1 MPPAISSPRQ
11 METDMPSM
19 ASIDNPL
26 AKFRNGATASVDGRE
41 WPIPLTA
48 TRIDVT
54 IRGGLAVVA
63 TERGFRNSEP
73 RPIEA
78 TLTFPVPVDATLC
91 VLSARIDGRVLN
103 AVAQPRSGARKTYE
117 DAIDQGRVAVL
128 HEELIK
134 GVHML
139 SVGQIQ
145 PGAEIAVTATW
156 TAPLSF
162 VGDTPRLRIPTT
174 IGEIFGQSPLS
185 PSDDLVT
192 GDVKHVASVG
202 IACADGVA
210 TLLGAGS
217 TTDGR
222 YSVTLDHPIDVA
234 VSGFVARTLQ
244 GVAADGRAV
253 ELTIEPL
260 PPSTEPLAIDVLFD
274 HSGSMAEQASGNF
287 EMLGSKFEV
296 AKAGLI
302 AVARNQIKSGDRLR
316 LWEFND
322 NVAELGEAAGGR
334 VPVLVEKLNEATGGT
349 EIGRAFDAV
358 TAKSKARN
366 VVIITDGKSWAFDP
380 QRVARSGLRVTAV
393 LIGEDALEGGVADLA
408 GMTGGQVFVA
418 AGSDVA
424 AAIAAAFDAARA
436 PHRVTAPIE
445 GVPSKVEAMRRGG
458 RLTASWDGPAVGNAT
473 PDARLIGATAA
484 MLAIPLMPQA
494 AAAELAAREGIVCHL
509 TSLVLVDEAG
519 TRHEGVPATRK
530 VALSTPRTSHA
541 GAVLACMAPTDDF
554 APMPRSRPAIERRL
568 GAAFGRR
575 NAASSVAP
583 KPAVNRPQ
591 INLGRALAR
600 IDWDADPEALRR
612 GDLHLL
618 PPDVTALIW
627 EAARL
632 ASIDALAW
640 ATGLDPAVA
649 VIALMAKAAAKGNRA
664 ADRLARNLL
673 HNADA
678 TKVAAAMEEL
688 GLKSLS
694 PAP

>member
-1 MPPAISSPRQ
+1 

-26 AKFRNGATASVDGRE
+26 AKFRNGAAASVDGRE

-54 IRGGLAVVA
+54 IRGGLAIVV
-63 TERGFRNSEP
+63 TERSFRNGEP
-73 RPIEA
+73 RAIEA

-91 VLSARIDGRVLN
+91 ALSARIDGRVLN

-117 DAIDQGRVAVL
+117 DAIDQGHAAVL

-174 IGEIFGQSPLS
+174 IGEIFGQSPLAA
-185 PSDDLVT
+185 SDDLVT
-192 GDVKHVASVG
+192 ADVKHVASVS
-202 IACADGVA
+202 IACEDGVA

-234 VSGFVARTLQ
+234 VSGFVAHTLH

-260 PPSTEPLAIDVLFD
+260 PQSTEPLAIDVLFD
-274 HSGSMAEQASGNF
+274 HSGSMAERASSNF

-302 AVARNQIKSGDRLR
+302 ALARSQIKSGDRLR

-334 VPVLVEKLNEATGGT
+334 VPALVEKLNEATGGT

-358 TAKSKARN
+358 TAKSKTRN

-380 QRVARSGLRVTAV
+380 QRLARSGLRVTAV

-418 AGSDVA
+418 AGSDIA
-424 AAIAAAFDAARA
+424 TAIAAAFDAARA
-436 PHRVTAPIE
+436 PHRVASPIE
-445 GVPSKVEAMRRGG
+445 GVPSKVGVLRRGG
-458 RLTASWDGPAVGNAT
+458 RVTASWGGPAVGNAT

-484 MLAIPLMPQA
+484 MLAIPLMPQG

-530 VALSTPRTSHA
+530 VALSTPRTSDA
-541 GAVLACMAPTDDF
+541 GAVFACLAPASARHAVMADYEE
-554 APMPRSRPAIERRL
+554 MPRGRSDRAMVSSGRLLSRR
-568 GAAFGRR
+568 
-575 NAASSVAP
+575 AASAAP
-583 KPAVNRPQ
+583 KPTVNRPQ
-591 INLGRALAR
+591 INLGRVLAR

-618 PPDVTALIW
+618 QPDVTALIW

-632 ASIDALAW
+632 ATIDALAW

-664 ADRLARNLL
+664 ADRLARSLL

-688 GLKSLS
+688 GLQSLS
-694 PAP
+694 LAP

>member
-1 MPPAISSPRQ
+1 M
-11 METDMPSM
+11 
-19 ASIDNPL
+19 L
-26 AKFRNGATASVDGRE
+26 FRS
-41 WPIPLTA
+41 
-48 TRIDVT
+48 
-54 IRGGLAVVA
+54 
-63 TERGFRNSEP
+63 
-73 RPIEA
+73 
-78 TLTFPVPVDATLC
+78 
-91 VLSARIDGRVLN
+91 
-103 AVAQPRSGARKTYE
+103 
-117 DAIDQGRVAVL
+117 
-128 HEELIK
+128 
-134 GVHML
+134 
-139 SVGQIQ
+139 
-145 PGAEIAVTATW
+145 
-156 TAPLSF
+156 
-162 VGDTPRLRIPTT
+162 
-174 IGEIFGQSPLS
+174 
-185 PSDDLVT
+185 
-192 GDVKHVASVG
+192 
-202 IACADGVA
+202 
-210 TLLGAGS
+210 
-217 TTDGR
+217 DGR

-234 VSGFVARTLQ
+234 VSSFVARTLK

-260 PPSTEPLAIDVLFD
+260 PQSSEPLAIDVLFD
-274 HSGSMAEQASGNF
+274 HSGSMTERASGNF

-322 NVAELGEAAGGR
+322 NVGDLGDATGGR
-334 VPVLVEKLNEATGGT
+334 VPALVEKLNEATGGT

-358 TAKSKARN
+358 IAKSKTRN

-436 PHRVTAPIE
+436 PHRVAAPIE
-445 GVPSKVEAMRRGG
+445 GSPSRVETLRRGG
-458 RLTASWDGPAVGNAT
+458 RLTATWSTPAT
-473 PDARLIGATAA
+473 PAAASAEARVIAATAA
-484 MLAIPLMPQA
+484 MLAIPLMSQE

-541 GAVLACMAPTDDF
+541 GAVLACLAPASPARDLMMADYEE
-554 APMPRSRPAIERRL
+554 MPPLGRSDRSMASTGRRL
-568 GAAFGRR
+568 SRR
-575 NAASSVAP
+575 NAPAAP
-583 KPAVNRPQ
+583 KAAANRPQ
-591 INLGRALAR
+591 INLGRVLAR

-618 PPDVTALIW
+618 QPDVTALIW

-632 ASIDALAW
+632 ATIDALAW
-640 ATGLDPAVA
+640 ATGLDPVVA

-678 TKVAAAMEEL
+678 TKVAATMEEL
-688 GLKSLS
+688 GLTSLS
-694 PAP
+694 LAP